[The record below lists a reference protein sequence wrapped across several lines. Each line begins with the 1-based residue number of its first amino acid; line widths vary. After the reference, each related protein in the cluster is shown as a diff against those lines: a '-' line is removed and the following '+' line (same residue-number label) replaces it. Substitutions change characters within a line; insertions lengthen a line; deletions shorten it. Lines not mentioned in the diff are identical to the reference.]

1 VDKQLSA
8 TLVIVFLAVVLLLMV
23 LGWRARKR
31 RQSVLGEPQHPP
43 VDLGAG
49 LGQFPGLYVA
59 TTMSGEPLNRV
70 AVRGLG
76 FRARTTVGVSSA
88 GVLIPVAGQRDT
100 FIPAADV
107 TGVERATWTIDRV
120 VETGGLVVVR
130 WILDGTAVD
139 SYFRVED
146 SDGLLA
152 ALASVAPDVS
162 TSTERDST

>member
-43 VDLGAG
+43 ADLGTS

-59 TTMSGEPLNRV
+59 TTIGGEPLDRV

-76 FRARTTVGVSSA
+76 FRARTTVGVSTA

-100 FIPAADV
+100 FIPATDL

>member
-43 VDLGAG
+43 VDLGAT

-59 TTMSGEPLNRV
+59 TTMGGEPLNRV

-76 FRARTTVGVSSA
+76 FRARTTVGVSTA
-88 GVLIPVAGQRDT
+88 GVLVPVAGQRDT
-100 FIPAADV
+100 FIPAADL

-152 ALASVAPDVS
+152 ALASIAPDVS
-162 TSTERDST
+162 TSIERDST